1 SRLTD
6 WSGSVAQLA
15 LDFIDHD
22 AAVEFLLERTH
33 GRRAAEANDDDN
45 AREIAAELDGLALAL
60 EQTGAFIAQMRW
72 SLSEYLRR
80 RRAREDKVR
89 AWHRARL
96 MHYPLSVAVTWDI
109 TFEQLDGSA
118 RALLNFLC
126 WLAPEPVPRALL
138 APMKLQRTRQN
149 AAPGETAVE
158 NVDVEETLASLAAF
172 SMLK

>member
-1 SRLTD
+1 
-6 WSGSVAQLA
+6 
-15 LDFIDHD
+15 
-22 AAVEFLLERTH
+22 
-33 GRRAAEANDDDN
+33 
-45 AREIAAELDGLALAL
+45 EIAAELDGLALAL

-89 AWHRARL
+89 AWHDARL
-96 MHYPLSVAVTWDI
+96 MHYPLSLAVTWDI

-138 APMKLQRTRQN
+138 APMKLQRPRQN

-172 SMLK
+172 SMLKWETGNTSFRMHRLVLEAVRERLPEGHAA